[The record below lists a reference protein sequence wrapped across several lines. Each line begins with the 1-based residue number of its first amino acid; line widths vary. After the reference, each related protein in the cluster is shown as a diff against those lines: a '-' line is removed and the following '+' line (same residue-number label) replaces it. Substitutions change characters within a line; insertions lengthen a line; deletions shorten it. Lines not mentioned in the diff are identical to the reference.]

1 MIFHNLLLRSSR
13 LTSVTEHYHEKYPQY
28 EQKCPSQRQ
37 HHGGE
42 SHSNDSFTYKDSL
55 SENHSNTNEHQGQNN
70 SGFMGVF
77 GSSNPVQENSQ
88 FHSMPPVGSLGVEEN
103 GKSNTP
109 SSYSQLTEQNEMEL
123 TLKPLFPHSSTPTGV
138 DTRQF
143 ILASTGAVKIFGE
156 FF

>member
-1 MIFHNLLLRSSR
+1 MIFYHLLLRSSR
-13 LTSVTEHYHEKYPQY
+13 LTSVTEHYHEKHLEY
-28 EQKCPSQRQ
+28 EQKCPSQKQ
-37 HHGGE
+37 HQEGE

-55 SENHSNTNEHQGQNN
+55 SENRANTNEHQGQNN

-77 GSSNPVQENSQ
+77 GSSNSAQENSQ

-103 GKSNTP
+103 GKLNTA

-123 TLKPLFPHSSTPTGV
+123 TLKPLFPHSSSPTGV

-143 ILASTGAVKIFGE
+143 ILASTGAVKIFGGY
-156 FF
+156 F